1 MDIWSAVKGD
11 KPPLNGKES
20 WSRQNEW
27 NLKHSIKVLRQEG
40 YGLSLRLKPTDPALV
55 QLWETCKDLRDKKE
69 RVRKATQARLR
80 DERDRT
86 KQEKK
91 ALARVRKLERQKE
104 AVKQLTAEELESERK
119 RQDFMRLL
127 ARKYPNTSIK
137 KESEAFT
144 QWIDYD
150 RKNRVFAS
158 RDEAYEAFEVRMMKA
173 EARNTA
179 KAFYASEQWLRL
191 RYKVLAAA
199 DGCCSLCGRT
209 RKDKIKLHVDHIK
222 PRSLYLDEQLNP
234 DNLQVLCSDCN
245 LGKSNTCE
253 RDWRISS

>member
-11 KPPLNGKES
+11 KPPFTDGNES
-20 WSRQNEW
+20 WSRQDETNF
-27 NLKHSIKVLRQEG
+27 KHSKKILQREG
-40 YGLSLRLKPTDPALV
+40 YGLSLRRKPTDPDLV
-55 QLWETCKDLRDKKE
+55 QVWEACKDLRDRKE

-86 KQEKK
+86 KREKK

-104 AVKQLTAEELESERK
+104 AVKQLTAEELEVEQK

-127 ARKYPNTSIK
+127 GRKYPNTSIK

-144 QWIDYD
+144 AWINCD

-158 RDEAYEAFEVRMMKA
+158 LDKAYEAFEVRMMKA

-179 KAFYASEQWLRL
+179 SAFYASEQWLRL

-222 PRSLYLDEQLNP
+222 PRSLYLDEQLNA

-253 RDWRISS
+253 RDWRE